1 MRTITSV
8 DQRHSRGRGR
18 RNNGQTV
25 RCYLGAIENIFARA
39 SLGGALPRLTRQGF
53 NTKAVSGLLFWV
65 FLYTNFKNI
74 NLPAEHFRS
83 VLKSALTSNKKKW
96 RFVSIWFLSWVS
108 LSEFCRRKPGW
119 RFTAG
124 AKFLM
129 LHAAIQ
135 SDIAPVEKQFRP
147 GFGRPI
153 LKET

>member
-39 SLGGALPRLTRQGF
+39 CLGGALPRLTRQGF

-65 FLYTNFKNI
+65 FLYKILKNQFVCW
-74 NLPAEHFRS
+74 HFRS
-83 VLKSALTSNKKKW
+83 VLKSALTNNKKKW